1 MLRFAT
7 IFFGIIVAAL
17 MGLPGEAAA
26 SSKGKRIIHLTGPT
40 QNPFVNELARAF
52 TETAKKHGMLV
63 TVQGSPFDPALQA
76 QQVDDAIAQKYDMIA
91 ILPLSEHAAVPPL
104 VRAKRAG
111 VPVFIINSPIAKGHD
126 DLYFSFVG
134 EDTRTLGAI
143 AGRAIAKALPDGG
156 KVALITGNLE
166 ESTAPDRAA
175 AFKEMATKN
184 PKIEIVAME
193 DGKWNMVLSEKIAGQ
208 LFARFASKGGLAA
221 IYAMADNQAAGVIKA
236 AEAADIPV
244 GLKKGQVVVVS
255 TTCMKVGFD
264 YIKAGK
270 MLGTTAP
277 LPTRTGEAAAEIIAA
292 HFRGE
297 KVKKRNILPM
307 ELISRDNADKYEKLC
322 TY

>member
-1 MLRFAT
+1 MRFIT
-7 IFFGIIVAAL
+7 VIFGILLAAL
-17 MGLPGEAAA
+17 MGSPGVADA
-26 SSKGKRIIHLTGPT
+26 SPKGKRIMHLTGPI

-76 QQVDDAIAQKYDMIA
+76 QQIDDAIAQKFDMIA
-91 ILPLSEHAAVPPL
+91 ILPLSEHASIPPL
-104 VRAKRAG
+104 TRAKRAG
-111 VPVFIINSPIAKGHD
+111 IPVFLINSPIAKGND
-126 DLYFSFVG
+126 DLFFSFVG
-134 EDTRTLGAI
+134 EDTRTLGEI

-175 AFKEMATKN
+175 GFKEMATKN
-184 PKIEIVAME
+184 RKIEIVAME
-193 DGKWNMVLSEKIAGQ
+193 DGKWSMALSEKIAGQ
-208 LFARFASKGGLAA
+208 LFARFAAQGGLAA

-255 TTCMKVGFD
+255 TTCMKIGID

-277 LPTRTGEAAAEIIAA
+277 FPTRTGEAAAEIIAA

-307 ELISRDNADKYEKLC
+307 ELVNRDNADKYEKLC